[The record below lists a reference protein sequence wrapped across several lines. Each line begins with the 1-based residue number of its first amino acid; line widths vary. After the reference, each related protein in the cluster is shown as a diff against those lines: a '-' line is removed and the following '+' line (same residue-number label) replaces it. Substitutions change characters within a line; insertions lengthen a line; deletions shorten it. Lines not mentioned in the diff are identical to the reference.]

1 MNKKIM
7 IGLVALILVG
17 GVVFKNRELIIG
29 KEVKVEKLSMNTM
42 SSSALYGGIVS
53 PSEVV
58 PIYIE
63 APALIESIDA
73 RVGQEVK
80 VGDKLMAF
88 SSKSIIENNKE
99 LKINNLDIK
108 NIELQIA
115 DLEGGSLKLELD
127 NRKLEMRN
135 LEEKARGDERRI
147 PVTQSEVRTL
157 REKAL
162 AYEKLLAQDGVS
174 STEANKA
181 KTDADR
187 KTVELEDLKTNLNL
201 NRQKLEL
208 MAVSYESLTRELEIE
223 SAKLKSQLEKLKLN
237 NEILTRREGQL
248 KEPLKATINGVIT
261 VIDVQE
267 GSNVFSGERLL
278 AISPS
283 GKNIIKVEV
292 PMYQA
297 STIELN
303 QRAIIRANGY
313 EGELKYNGLVS
324 RVSNVAK
331 ESSLG
336 NKNEKV
342 IEVEVKIQGE
352 NSLKPGF
359 ITDVEIASE
368 KRKEVLTV
376 NSFSV
381 IEKEGD
387 SYVYLVVDGVAKKTL
402 VDVGTKTATEYEILN
417 LNEGSKVV
425 VNPFKVRDG
434 EKVKAVI

>member
-1 MNKKIM
+1 MNKKII

-53 PSEVV
+53 PSEIV
-58 PIYIE
+58 PVYIE

-80 VGDKLMAF
+80 VGDKLMTF
-88 SSKSIIENNKE
+88 SSKSIIENDKE

-283 GKNIIKVEV
+283 GENVIKVEV

-381 IEKEGD
+381 IEKGGD
-387 SYVYLVVDGVAKKTL
+387 SFVYLVIDGVAKKTL

-425 VNPFKVRDG
+425 INPFKVRDG